1 MRYYT
6 AAALGRVLGLGEDQ
20 IRALTRQGVIR
31 EGRKENGL
39 YDIED
44 AAREIIAAMRKDGK
58 VEESADY
65 LTERARLMR
74 VKRRNAEYELGL
86 KEKEL
91 HTTEDIEL
99 VISRILMN
107 FRSKIRAIPARLA
120 PQCAKLESREE
131 VHGILKK
138 ATDEALE
145 ELADLD
151 ALFSEQEE
159 EEHGAEAAGD

>member
-1 MRYYT
+1 M
-6 AAALGRVLGLGEDQ
+6 
-20 IRALTRQGVIR
+20 IR

-39 YDIED
+39 YDIEG

-99 VISRILMN
+99 MLSRILTN
-107 FRSKIRAIPARLA
+107 FRSKIRALPARLA
-120 PQCAKLESREE
+120 PQCAKLEGREE
-131 VHGILKK
+131 VHEVLKR